1 VKPRENEDVPTR
13 AQDRHQSGPL
23 AALLILL
30 SLLLGSGTAAAGPHA
45 LAGPAARPAL
55 GQSGAFLLPPA
66 FRSTLDDETP
76 ATGDGP
82 AVLSGSPAVVTRLLW
97 ARALGAT
104 AAAPTAARARPAA
117 FSYRARAPPAA

>member
-1 VKPRENEDVPTR
+1 VPTP
-13 AQDRHQSGPL
+13 AQDRHQRGPL

-30 SLLLGSGTAAAGPHA
+30 SLFLGSGTAAAGPNA

-55 GQSGAFLLPPA
+55 GRSGAALLPPA
-66 FRSTLDDETP
+66 FRSTLDDETQ

-82 AVLSGSPAVVTRLLW
+82 AVPSRSPAVVTRLLW

-104 AAAPTAARARPAA
+104 PAVPAAARARPAA
-117 FSYRARAPPAA
+117 FFYRARAPPAA